1 MLRRR
6 VADEAPMTK
15 PARFSMLKELR
26 RRHVFR
32 VAGLYIVGMWLLMQA
47 ANILFPAW
55 NIPDAAIQYL
65 LWAGLLGFPVALV
78 FGWIFEITPGG
89 IRRTRPAAS
98 QAELAASLPLRGTDY
113 LILSALA
120 LVVALIIFDAAGRVL
135 GTAPDEAR
143 WTPAAALIENSVAVL
158 PFTNL
163 SDDPQQAYLS
173 DGISEEI
180 LNRLSA
186 FSELKVIARTSS
198 FALRDSGHDISR
210 ISALLGVQYLLQ
222 GSVRRDEQQLRISAQ
237 LVASNGVQVWSS
249 SFDRPLGGIFALQDE
264 IAEAVALSIVPHIS
278 RPAHKQRL
286 PDLEAYQH
294 YLMGREKMAQRA
306 VMFWHLAAEEFTR
319 AITLDPEFA
328 AAYADRATVLTMGAV
343 WTQNHEGQYARAQ
356 RDIDTALALRPDLA
370 QGHAAQAILLRHRE
384 PDAHAE
390 VEALLRAALAL
401 DPNQADALNWLSISL
416 GAQGR
421 HAEAMEVLERAA
433 RLDPLSPSINSNLA
447 LWELRRGQF
456 ADAERRLLRLLEIRQ
471 PMVPVYIRLLEL
483 HSATG
488 RLENNVELGKRVMLS
503 LAAHTGRAAG
513 NFGLVQA
520 YAELGM
526 RDLAEYWGKRFDQ
539 DHPTFY
545 LGRAIILRTL
555 AIDTGLIG
563 YDDALGRLQ
572 DALDAASVNL
582 EQVPD
587 DVRSFYGALHSLA
600 GHHEIAV
607 RILEPLVDANAPLR
621 DAIAEAFVVHALAHA
636 LLEAGHQERAARL
649 LRRHDLA
656 FVRLHA
662 EGKLELSSEQA
673 MYALNTLML
682 GDAAGALDLLE
693 RAERAGWRRYY
704 SVLHDPRWNAVR
716 KEPRYQAI
724 MARVKADIDA
734 QRRRVEVIEAEDDF
748 AARLD
753 AAIAAAA
760 VTGGDPR

>member
-1 MLRRR
+1 MMKL
-6 VADEAPMTK
+6 
-15 PARFSMLKELR
+15 ARFSLLKELR

-47 ANILFPAW
+47 ANIIFPAW

-78 FGWIFEITPGG
+78 FGWVFEITPGG

-98 QAELAASLPLRGTDY
+98 PAELAASLPLRGTDY

-120 LVVALIIFDAAGRVL
+120 LVVALIVFDAVGRVL
-135 GTAPDEAR
+135 GTAPAESR
-143 WTPAAALIENSVAVL
+143 WTAAAELIENSVAVL

-198 FALRDSGHDISR
+198 FALKDSGHDISR
-210 ISALLGVQYLLQ
+210 ISALLGVEYLLQ
-222 GSVRRDEQQLRISAQ
+222 GSVRRDGQQLRISAQ

-264 IAEAVALSIVPHIS
+264 IAEAVAASIAPHIS
-278 RPAHKQRL
+278 PPAQKQRL

-294 YLMGREKMAQRA
+294 FLMGREKMAQRA
-306 VMFWHLAAEEFTR
+306 VMFWHLAAEEYSR
-319 AITLDPEFA
+319 AIELDPEFA
-328 AAYADRATVLTMGAV
+328 EAYADRAIVLTMGAV
-343 WTQNHEGQYARAQ
+343 WTQDHETQYAQAQ
-356 RDIDTALALRPDLA
+356 QDIDAALALRPDLA
-370 QGHAAQAILLRHRE
+370 QGHAAQAVLLRHRE
-384 PDAHAE
+384 PDAHAK
-390 VEALLRAALAL
+390 VEALLRHALAF

-421 HAEAMEVLERAA
+421 HAEAMEVLHRAA

-447 LWELRRGQF
+447 LWELRRGHF
-456 ADAERRLLRLLEIRQ
+456 AAAERRLLRLLETRQ

-488 RLENNVELGKRVMLS
+488 RLERNVDLGKRVMLS

-526 RDLAEYWGKRFDQ
+526 RERAEYWGKRFDQ
-539 DHPTFY
+539 DHSRFY

-555 AIDTGLIG
+555 AIDTGLLG
-563 YDDALGRLQ
+563 YDEALGRLQ
-572 DALDAASVNL
+572 EALDAANVNL

-587 DVRSFYGALHSLA
+587 DMRSFYGALHSLA
-600 GHHEIAV
+600 GHHEVAI
-607 RILEPLVDANAPLR
+607 RILEPLVDPEAPLR
-621 DAIAEAFVVHALAHA
+621 DAIAEAFVVHALAYA
-636 LLEAGHQERAARL
+636 WLEAGHQDRATRL
-649 LRRHDLA
+649 LRRHDQA
-656 FVRLHA
+656 FVRLEA

-673 MYALNTLML
+673 MYALNTLLL
-682 GDAAGALDLLE
+682 GDAGGALDLLE
-693 RAERAGWRRYY
+693 RAERSGWRKYY
-704 SVLHDPRWNAVR
+704 SVLRDPRWDTVR
-716 KEPRYQAI
+716 AESRFQAI
-724 MARVKADIDA
+724 MARVQADIAD
-734 QRRRVEVIEAEDDF
+734 QRGRVEAIEAEDDF

-753 AAIAAAA
+753 AAIEAAAM
-760 VTGGDPR
+760 TGGDPG